1 MAKNAFYQMQESEKH
16 LKDKRDH
23 SCIVRLLQQQQ
34 QPSNTVSV
42 IILQPFNFESGI
54 FQIVSSLIKQLKCIF
69 CIELLHEETKTF
81 NLHLNLKQHQLIK
94 YCEILLFYNTMER
107 LLTID

>member
-1 MAKNAFYQMQESEKH
+1 MHRINGLNFYLFPIMARNAFYQMRESEKH

-34 QPSNTVSV
+34 QPSTTVSV

-54 FQIVSSLIKQLKCIF
+54 FQIVSSLRKQLKCIF
-69 CIELLHEETKTF
+69 CIVHFKNVELYFKIYKNEFL
-81 NLHLNLKQHQLIK
+81 
-94 YCEILLFYNTMER
+94 
-107 LLTID
+107 

>member
-1 MAKNAFYQMQESEKH
+1 MAKNAFYQMRESEKH

-69 CIELLHEETKTF
+69 CIAILHEGTKTF
-81 NLHLNLKQHQLIK
+81 NLHLKLKQHQLI
-94 YCEILLFYNTMER
+94 EIL
-107 LLTID
+107 

>member
-1 MAKNAFYQMQESEKH
+1 MHGINGLNFYLFPIMARNAFYQMRESEKH

-34 QPSNTVSV
+34 QPSTTVSV

-54 FQIVSSLIKQLKCIF
+54 FQIVSSLTKQVKCIF
-69 CIELLHEETKTF
+69 CIVL
-81 NLHLNLKQHQLIK
+81 
-94 YCEILLFYNTMER
+94 
-107 LLTID
+107 